1 MTLSAKPTRKKDFG
15 DSSLCRQKLKS
26 KIKYSYTSIPKKI
39 LIISAAWIGDIII
52 AQALF
57 KYIKQQAPKVS
68 IDIIAP
74 YWSHG
79 LISTMPEINDILD
92 MPLGRSQFQLKKR
105 WQIGRSLRKKG
116 YQLAI
121 VLPNSWKSAIIPFAA
136 RIPLRTGWLGE
147 MRFGLLNNWKTL
159 DKKIFPLMVQRF
171 LALGSL
177 PISDK
182 IVPWESYK
190 PLLQVNHKQQK
201 HTLKTLSLNFSE
213 RPLLILC
220 PGAAF
225 GPAKRWPAEYFAEIA
240 NSQHKGGWQICLL
253 GAKNDQATAQSI
265 QELTKN
271 ICIDLTGKT
280 SLAQAIDI
288 LSLASLV
295 ISNDSGLMHCT
306 AALERPLIVLYGS
319 SSPEFTPPL
328 TNNKRILTLNLS
340 CSPCFQRECPLV
352 HFNCLK
358 QLKPSQVLVA
368 INELTS
374 SLLPNT
380 KTRENFS

>member
-1 MTLSAKPTRKKDFG
+1 MTLPTY
-15 DSSLCRQKLKS
+15 RQKLKS
-26 KIKYSYTSIPKKI
+26 KIKCFYKSSSKKI
-39 LIISAAWIGDIII
+39 LIISPAWIGDIII

-57 KYIKQQAPKVS
+57 KYIKQQAPGID

-92 MPLGRSQFQLKKR
+92 MPLGHSQFQLKNR
-105 WQIGRSLRKKG
+105 WQLGKSLRKKG

-147 MRFGLLNNWKTL
+147 MRFGLLNNWKIL
-159 DKKIFPLMVQRF
+159 DKKKFPLMVQRF
-171 LALGSL
+171 LALGNL
-177 PISDK
+177 PISEK
-182 IVPWESYK
+182 IIPWKNYK
-190 PLLQVNHKQQK
+190 PFLQVNQEQQK
-201 HTLKTLSLNFSE
+201 CTLKKFSLNFSE

-240 NSQHKGGWQICLL
+240 NNQHKQGWKVYLL
-253 GAKNDQATAQSI
+253 GAKNDQATAQTI
-265 QELTKN
+265 QKLTKN

-280 SLAQAIDI
+280 SLTQAIDI
-288 LSLASLV
+288 LSMASLV
-295 ISNDSGLMHCT
+295 ISNDSGLMHCA

-358 QLKPSQVLVA
+358 QLNPKQVSAA
-368 INELTS
+368 INELITPF
-374 SLLPNT
+374 SL
-380 KTRENFS
+380 